1 MGQPQR
7 GLARWSGVVWPDE
20 TGTDRAPAA
29 FPDAAELTQDILLPV
44 TAAVVR
50 LRLLPLRHAPPS

>member
-1 MGQPQR
+1 MDQPQR
-7 GLARWSGVVWPDE
+7 GLSGWSGVVWPDG
-20 TGTDRAPAA
+20 TGTGRVPAA
-29 FPDAAELTQDILLPV
+29 FSGAAELTQDILLPV